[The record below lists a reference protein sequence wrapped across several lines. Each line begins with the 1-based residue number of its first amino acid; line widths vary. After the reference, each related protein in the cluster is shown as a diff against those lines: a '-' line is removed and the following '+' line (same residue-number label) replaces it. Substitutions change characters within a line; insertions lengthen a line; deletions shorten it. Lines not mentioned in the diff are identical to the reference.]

1 MMTGTKVPAPKK
13 QREAPPQIEET
24 PQNLE
29 KAPPLES
36 ETLNF
41 KVTSEFKRE
50 YKGYAVSR
58 GMTMIELLQQSYRLY
73 KERHGS

>member
-1 MMTGTKVPAPKK
+1 MAATKVPAPKK
-13 QREAPPQIEET
+13 KREAPPQIEET

-29 KAPPLES
+29 KTPPLET

-41 KVTSEFKRE
+41 KVTAEFKRE
-50 YKGYAVSR
+50 YKVYAISR
-58 GMTMIELLQQSYRLY
+58 GMTMIEFLQKSYKLY